1 MKRLLTAGAAVALVI
16 TGLVA
21 APRAVGSTI
30 SATCDNQYPSYVTEQ
45 TLVNTVVYV
54 GTQRQVSTSPSTFS
68 LAVCYS
74 DTELAQASNLTG
86 GYVKITATNS
96 APNRWDVRLECRGD
110 SPTML
115 ASVNC
120 DATTSTV
127 TTTSTSTSPL
137 SAGATVSGSS
147 FVQGSTFT
155 LGTTGGNTGAIGTTP
170 TNPELTWSGTCTTVA
185 GITPTP
191 CSTGAVDAHV
201 ARGDVG
207 TAIGGTTGTCLVTAG
222 SSCLVWKPRAG
233 IVLWGDTANPTYV
246 RVLGNS
252 LPPSDPNTA
261 QCYGSC

>member
-1 MKRLLTAGAAVALVI
+1 MRKLLTAGAVVALTI

-155 LGTTGGNTGAIGTTP
+155 LGTTGANTGTITTTS
-170 TNPELTWSGTCTTVA
+170 TNPEVTYSGTCTTVG
-185 GITPTP
+185 GITPPGTS
-191 CSTGAVDAHV
+191 CMTRAIDAEV
-201 ARGDVG
+201 SKGDVSTVSG
-207 TAIGGTTGTCLVTAG
+207 WSTTCLVTAG
-222 SSCLVWKPRAG
+222 SNCLVYRPIAG
-233 IVLWGDTANPTYV
+233 VVLWGDTTNPTYV
-246 RVLGNS
+246 HLLDIPVL
-252 LPPSDPNTA
+252 SDPGA
-261 QCYGSC
+261 KQCYGSC